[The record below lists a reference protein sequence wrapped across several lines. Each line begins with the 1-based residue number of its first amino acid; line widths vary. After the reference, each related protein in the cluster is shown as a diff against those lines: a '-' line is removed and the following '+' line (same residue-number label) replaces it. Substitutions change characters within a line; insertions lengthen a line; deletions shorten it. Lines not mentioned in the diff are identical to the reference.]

1 MNTLTIVFFFFF
13 FGMAVLRININCISL
28 EWLPNISIVRSENP
42 LEGEKN
48 DWNFSLLNII
58 QLLSG
63 RCADKVLLST
73 TT

>member
-42 LEGEKN
+42 LEGEKMIETLA
-48 DWNFSLLNII
+48 S
-58 QLLSG
+58 
-63 RCADKVLLST
+63 
-73 TT
+73 